1 MRRSLVTMS
10 VLGLLA
16 CGGRSQRVTSAHPA
30 PPGSWQVLATAVV
43 DLDRERDEF
52 RVTGADSFR
61 RLRVHAVD
69 AGIDMRDMDVIY
81 ENGGHEDIQVR
92 STIQRGES
100 TRPLDLQGGSRRLER
115 VEFSYRSLPNMR
127 GRKAKMVLEGQK

>member
-1 MRRSLVTMS
+1 MAIGCRDQRQVRVVQTCCEQMRKMRYCEKHDSES
-10 VLGLLA
+10 
-16 CGGRSQRVTSAHPA
+16 
-30 PPGSWQVLATAVV
+30 
-43 DLDRERDEF
+43 D
-52 RVTGADSFR
+52 VTGADSFR